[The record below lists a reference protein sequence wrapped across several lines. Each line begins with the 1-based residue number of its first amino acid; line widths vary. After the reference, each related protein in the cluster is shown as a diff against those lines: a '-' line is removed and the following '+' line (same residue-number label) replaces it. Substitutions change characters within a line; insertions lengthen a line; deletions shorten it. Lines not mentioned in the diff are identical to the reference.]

1 MTLIPVMLVLPL
13 LAAALLACF
22 NRLLPAALVSLLA
35 VTAAVVTT
43 GLAVVLMLRTAASGE
58 LVYWFGGWRPDG
70 GVALGIG
77 FVAAPA
83 SCALVVLG
91 GTLAA
96 ASLVYAAFYF
106 EEVSRLFA
114 TLVLVFLAAIVGYC
128 LSGDLFTLFVFFELM
143 ATTAYALTAYKIE
156 APSLAGGIAFAV
168 ISSLGA
174 YLLLWGI
181 ALLYS
186 RLGALNLA
194 QLGVALRASD
204 GVPPAYLGVALAL
217 VTAGFLVKAAAVP
230 FHFWHAD
237 ADAVAPTPVC
247 ILISGIMA
255 ELGLYGLA
263 RVYFTVFAPRLGGA
277 GAVLWHVLLYVGV
290 LTVLVGGVM
299 CFRQQH
305 AKRLLAF
312 STISHVGIMLCG
324 LALAASGA
332 ASGAALGTG
341 NGGTGNPAAI
351 AAAAGAGL
359 YLLAHGPL
367 KAGLFLGTGIVLNQL
382 GSVDEDALHGRGGF
396 MRLTGVLFVVG
407 ALGLFGLPPFGTF
420 IGRAMIDQA
429 ARAAGEPWLHWV
441 LTAGETLTAAA
452 VLRFAAH
459 VFLGW
464 GPRSAGSDRSGE
476 TEQRDGDGSTP
487 ELPRVMLGV
496 AWALMLLPVL
506 IAWYPR
512 LPAMAMAAARQLM
525 DSGGYADLVLR
536 GKGMRGLVAA
546 PGAIMPTP
554 DWSLV
559 EGPLGALGLL
569 AVALHG
575 RRLRDRLG
583 AAAAGFARG
592 WAAGPGR
599 LLAALDTVHRGFIG
613 DYVTWLVAGV
623 ALLTVLFTWLA

>member
-58 LVYWFGGWRPDG
+58 LVYWFGGWRPEG

-77 FVAAPA
+77 FAAAPA

-91 GTLAA
+91 GTLAS

-114 TLVLVFLAAIVGYC
+114 TLVLVFLAALVGYC

-143 ATTAYALTAYKIE
+143 ATTAYALTSYKIE

-168 ISSLGA
+168 INSLGA

-181 ALLYS
+181 GLLYS
-186 RLGALNLA
+186 RMGALNMA
-194 QLGVALRASD
+194 QLGVALRAAD

-263 RVYFTVFAPRLGGA
+263 RVYFTVFAPRLGDA
-277 GAVLWHVLLYVGV
+277 GQAVWHVLLYVGV

-324 LALAASGA
+324 LALAGGGA
-332 ASGAALGTG
+332 GGGAGS
-341 NGGTGNPAAI
+341 

-359 YLLAHGPL
+359 YLLAHGPV

-382 GSVDEDALHGRGGF
+382 GSVDEGALHGRGGF

-407 ALGLFGLPPFGTF
+407 AVGLFGLPPFGTF
-420 IGRAMIDQA
+420 TGKAMIDEA
-429 ARAAGEPWLHWV
+429 ARAAGAPWLHWV

-464 GPRSAGSDRSGE
+464 GARSAGSEHAGE
-476 TEQRDGDGSTP
+476 TEQRDGDGSVP

-506 IAWYPR
+506 IAWYPK
-512 LPAMAMAAARQLM
+512 LPAMADAAARQLM
-525 DSGGYADLVLR
+525 DSGAYAGLVLQ

-546 PGAIMPTP
+546 PGVIVPTP

-569 AVALHG
+569 GLALQG

-583 AAAAGFARG
+583 GVAAGVTHG

-599 LLAALDTVHRGFIG
+599 LLAALDTVHRAFIG